1 MSGVLVYS
9 DRDELAFDLLGWA
22 VGQQAAL
29 GSVQA
34 AVLGPEAE
42 DRAKAYLGYGPERVY
57 VSADAALANLPD
69 DVLAAALAQIVEQAN
84 ASLVL
89 VGATRRGRALA
100 PRLAQKIG
108 AGCVSDVVDLEMAEG
123 RLIAGRYAL
132 GGNTLSRE
140 VVKSERQVVCV
151 MPGTVDSAASSDGGG
166 EVIALS
172 LSLTPSKAAVVDRTE
187 KPPATVNIADSD
199 RVVCVGRGLENQE
212 DLALVENLADAL
224 GGEVA
229 CTRPLSSEFGWI
241 AEERMIGISGEKC
254 SPQVLISLGISGQVQ
269 HTVGIVGA
277 KAIVAVNTDANA
289 PIFKM
294 ADYGIVG
301 DLLEVA
307 PALTE
312 ALKRRGGS

>member
-22 VGQQAAL
+22 ASQKAAL
-29 GSVQA
+29 GSAQA
-34 AVLGPEAE
+34 AVFGPEAE
-42 DRAKAYLGYGPERVY
+42 GRAKAYMGYGPERIH
-57 VSADAALANLPD
+57 VSADAALADLSD
-69 DVLAAALAQIVEQAN
+69 DVLAAALEQVVEQTGV
-84 ASLVL
+84 SLVL

-108 AGCVSDVVDLEMAEG
+108 AGCVTDAVELEMDDG

-151 MPGTVDSAASSDGGG
+151 MPGTAERAKPSDGGG
-166 EVIALS
+166 EVVDLS
-172 LSLTPSKAAVVDRTE
+172 LSLTASRAAVVERTE
-187 KPPATVNIADSD
+187 KPPATVNIADSE
-199 RVVCVGRGLENQE
+199 RVVCVGRGLEKQE
-212 DLALVENLADAL
+212 DLAQVEKLADAL

-301 DLLEVA
+301 DLVEVA
-307 PALTE
+307 PALAE
-312 ALKRRGGS
+312 ALNRRGGS